1 METEWN
7 QPGTTD
13 KNRLDKNRLEEIRR
27 DEDRKDDIR
36 KEEESQATDFEK
48 NKTEINEVDSS
59 NKDKQIALAVKAWNS
74 IEELKPLND
83 EEVKKIGDLIN
94 IRSYDEVIQVIANI
108 ANSKKLLSDNIR
120 LRNISLS
127 VFDEI
132 LNGKY
137 N

>member
-1 METEWN
+1 MEPEWN
-7 QPGTTD
+7 QHGTTD

-27 DEDRKDDIR
+27 DEDRKDEMR
-36 KEEESQATDFEK
+36 KEEERQATDFEK
-48 NKTEINEVDSS
+48 NNTKINEVGDS
-59 NKDKQIALAVKAWNS
+59 NKDNQIELAVKAWNS

-94 IRSYDEVIQVIANI
+94 IRSYDEVIQVITNI
-108 ANSKKLLSDNIR
+108 ANSKKLLSDDIR
-120 LRNISLS
+120 LRDITLN